1 MPTTVLVDYINQH
14 RERFGVEP
22 ICTVLR
28 DADMQINL
36 EHLLRRQEAS
46 ALGTRGA

>member
-1 MPTTVLVDYINQH
+1 MVLVGYIDQH

-22 ICTVLR
+22 SCTVLR
-28 DADMQINL
+28 GAGMQINP